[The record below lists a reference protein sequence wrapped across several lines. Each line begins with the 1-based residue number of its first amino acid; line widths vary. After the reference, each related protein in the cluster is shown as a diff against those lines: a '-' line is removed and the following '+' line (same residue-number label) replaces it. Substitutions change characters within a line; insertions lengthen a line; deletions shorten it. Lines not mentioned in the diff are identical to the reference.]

1 MKSYDDCLQFSLI
14 NYFKYKVTVI
24 NTISSSYQKD
34 IDSQEDMKSTF
45 FKKKRGAVI
54 GMDNMDTSGTE
65 KWIEVVLRELHE
77 ASTVEIVNRVS
88 IFNQDCA
95 DRIPMVLTQM
105 RMEGKVSYKVV
116 QSKEGKRKNIVWRLE
131 SMK

>member
-1 MKSYDDCLQFSLI
+1 LLTERHRFIRSYEICISLI
-14 NYFKYKVTVI
+14 K
-24 NTISSSYQKD
+24 
-34 IDSQEDMKSTF
+34 EH
-45 FKKKRGAVI
+45 GEVI
-54 GMDNMDTSGTE
+54 GMDNLDTSGTE

-105 RMEGKVSYKVV
+105 RMEGKISYRVV
-116 QSKEGKRKNIVWRLE
+116 QAKEGKRKNIVWRLE
-131 SMK
+131 PSE

>member
-1 MKSYDDCLQFSLI
+1 
-14 NYFKYKVTVI
+14 
-24 NTISSSYQKD
+24 
-34 IDSQEDMKSTF
+34 
-45 FKKKRGAVI
+45 
-54 GMDNMDTSGTE
+54 MDTSGTE

-131 SMK
+131 QMK